1 MYLNEFLNKKMTLEY
16 VNNIL
21 KKYDSDFKI
30 VDITKY
36 QQTFIHRSCHDINKE
51 NFIYSFDRLKFLG
64 DSVIRLILT
73 EYLFDRYKEDEGF
86 LTKLRTKLENNI
98 TLSKISHILSLNEYI
113 IIDNNMMDNNAVDDL
128 TNNSKLDMN
137 ELELNNSNICGNHTD
152 TKFNLKYYSGEIS
165 DIHILNEIKNIDMT
179 DNIENNVKSLC
190 DDDSSLQKICKTNY
204 KLIMGE
210 LIKSFM
216 GILYLDSS
224 FSVCKKFF
232 INVIEREI
240 DMAEMLY
247 YDINYKDKLLQYYHK
262 MKWKDPSYDVIEN
275 ANDNHEKIYI
285 VGAKSG
291 TGEKIIGL
299 GFGTTKLQA
308 EQLSAKY
315 SLAYYNVNYECDNKI
330 STKSINNEMD
340 ELIPYLLNPK
350 NCHINIENVHD
361 IFKIYNCDIII
372 KNINWYKQAMV
383 HKSYTYD
390 NSKKNKICKKLI
402 YSRNIQPIDENIPHI
417 KIQKRSY
424 ERLEF
429 LGDSVIRLI
438 LSEYIY
444 NRYENQSEGFMTK
457 LRTNIENGK
466 ILGSLA
472 QKINLNNFLIISKIE
487 EINNGRNGKIDILG
501 DIFES
506 FFGALYKD
514 KNIDECTLFF
524 TKIIEHEIDFATI
537 LFIDTNYKDQLL
549 RIFHSKK
556 FLDPKYELI
565 NIKSHYDIKSHYEND
580 IQMENYYDDTIYK
593 HKNNNNTKCFHVAL
607 INNNKIISEGFG
619 YSKLMAEQNAAKN
632 AIINESYNY

>member
-1 MYLNEFLNKKMTLEY
+1 MFSNEFLNKKITIEY
-16 VNNIL
+16 VNNTL
-21 KKYDSDFKI
+21 NKYNCDFKTT
-30 VDITKY
+30 DITKY
-36 QQTFIHRSCHDINKE
+36 QQTFTHRSCHDINKD
-51 NFIYSFDRLKFLG
+51 NYLYSFDRLKFLG

-98 TLSKISHILSLNEYI
+98 TLSKISNKLSLNEYI
-113 IIDNNMMDNNAVDDL
+113 IIDNNVDNIIKTDDISS
-128 TNNSKLDMN
+128 NYEKQILDY
-137 ELELNNSNICGNHTD
+137 EPIISLELTLD
-152 TKFNLKYYSGEIS
+152 ETKN
-165 DIHILNEIKNIDMT
+165 NEIC
-179 DNIENNVKSLC
+179 IENNVKSLC
-190 DDDSSLQKICKTNY
+190 NDDSSLQKTCKTNY

-210 LIKSFM
+210 LIKSFI

-224 FSVCKKFF
+224 FSICKQFF

-275 ANDNHEKIYI
+275 ANDNHEKTYI
-285 VGAKSG
+285 VGAKNG

-330 STKSINNEMD
+330 SVKSLNNDIND
-340 ELIPYLLNPK
+340 LIPYILNPK
-350 NCHINIENVHD
+350 NCFINSNNVHD

-372 KNINWYKQAMV
+372 KNIDWYKQAMV

-402 YSRNIQPIDENIPHI
+402 YSKNIQPIDNTIPHI
-417 KIQKRSY
+417 KIQKKSY

-444 NRYENQSEGFMTK
+444 NRYFNQTEGFMTK

-472 QKINLNNFLIISKIE
+472 HKLNLNEFLIISKIE
-487 EINNGRNGKIDILG
+487 EINNGRNGKIDTLG

-514 KNIDECTLFF
+514 KNINECANLFI
-524 TKIIEHEIDFATI
+524 KIIEHEIDFATI
-537 LFIDTNYKDQLL
+537 LFVDTNYKDQLL

-556 FLDPKYELI
+556 FPDPKYELI
-565 NIKSHYDIKSHYEND
+565 DIKSHCDSEIQIENF
-580 IQMENYYDDTIYK
+580 YDDTIYK
-593 HKNNNNTKCFHVAL
+593 HVNNKNTKCFHVAL
-607 INNNKIISEGFG
+607 INNNKIISEGLG

-632 AIINESYNY
+632 AIINDSYE